1 MDGYSPKYG
10 NFIGFDPSPYVLYMY
25 LPLGDNRFMT
35 LLVIPYN
42 MGQLYVIPMALPY
55 GLTYWMISKNGIDPL
70 VYVMDLGPPSAMKP
84 PTDHRLG
91 CHHGLMGPAIIRAH
105 THTRHY
111 YIHT

>member
-42 MGQLYVIPMALPY
+42 MGVIVCYTY
-55 GLTYWMISKNGIDPL
+55 GFTIWFNLLDDIKEW
-70 VYVMDLGPPSAMKP
+70 
-84 PTDHRLG
+84 H
-91 CHHGLMGPAIIRAH
+91 
-105 THTRHY
+105 
-111 YIHT
+111 